1 MKLDYKNRKPL
12 SSEAQDQKE
21 VEFAVQ
27 NTKLQFEA
35 DKVATQRAIAEYRE
49 KLDNL
54 KSDYPI
60 NIQAIIT
67 AQEDLKNLEAGLE
80 AIKNLQKELGL
91 E

>member
-35 DKVATQRAIAEYRE
+35 DKLATQRAIAEYKE

-67 AQEDLKNLEAGLE
+67 TQEDLKNLKAGLE

>member
-12 SSEAQDQKE
+12 SSEVQDQKE

-35 DKVATQRAIAEYRE
+35 DKLATQRAIAELKK
-49 KLDNL
+49 KLDNW

-80 AIKNLQKELGL
+80 AIKDLQKELGL

>member
-12 SSEAQDQKE
+12 SSEVQDQKE

-35 DKVATQRAIAEYRE
+35 DKLATQRAIAELNK
-49 KLDNL
+49 KLDNW

-80 AIKNLQKELGL
+80 AIKDLQKELGL

>member
-12 SSEAQDQKE
+12 SSEVQDQKE

-35 DKVATQRAIAEYRE
+35 DKLATQRAIAEYKE

-67 AQEDLKNLEAGLE
+67 TQEDLKNLEAGLK
-80 AIKNLQKELGL
+80 AIKDLQKELGL

>member
-35 DKVATQRAIAEYRE
+35 DKLATQRAIAEYKE
-49 KLDNL
+49 KLNNL

-67 AQEDLKNLEAGLE
+67 TQEALKNLEAGLE

>member
-12 SSEAQDQKE
+12 SSEARDQKE

-27 NTKLQFEA
+27 TTKLQFEA
-35 DKVATQRAIAEYRE
+35 DKLATQRAIAELKK
-49 KLDNL
+49 KLDNW

-60 NIQAIIT
+60 NIHAIIT

-80 AIKNLQKELGL
+80 AIEVLQKELGL
-91 E
+91 K

>member
-1 MKLDYKNRKPL
+1 MKLDHKNRKPL

-35 DKVATQRAIAEYRE
+35 DKLATQRAIAEYKE

-67 AQEDLKNLEAGLE
+67 TQEDLKNLEAGLE

>member
-35 DKVATQRAIAEYRE
+35 DKLATQRAIAEYKE
-49 KLDNL
+49 KLDSL

-60 NIQAIIT
+60 NI
-67 AQEDLKNLEAGLE
+67 
-80 AIKNLQKELGL
+80 
-91 E
+91 

>member
-21 VEFAVQ
+21 IEFAVQ

-35 DKVATQRAIAEYRE
+35 DKLATQRAIAEYKE

-67 AQEDLKNLEAGLE
+67 TQEDLKNLEAGLK
-80 AIKNLQKELGL
+80 AIKDLQKELGL

>member
-21 VEFAVQ
+21 VEFAIQ

-35 DKVATQRAIAEYRE
+35 DKLATQRAISEYKE

-67 AQEDLKNLEAGLE
+67 MQEDLKNYEAGLK
-80 AIKNLQKELGL
+80 AIKDLQKELGL

>member
-1 MKLDYKNRKPL
+1 MKLDYKNRKLL
-12 SSEAQDQKE
+12 SSEVQDQKE
-21 VEFAVQ
+21 IEFAVQ

-35 DKVATQRAIAEYRE
+35 DKLATQRAIAEYKE

-67 AQEDLKNLEAGLE
+67 TQEDLKNLEAGLE

>member
-1 MKLDYKNRKPL
+1 MSLIILRRSKWLW
-12 SSEAQDQKE
+12 QDQKE
-21 VEFAVQ
+21 IEFAVQ

-35 DKVATQRAIAEYRE
+35 DKLATQRAIAECKE
-49 KLDNL
+49 KLDSL

-80 AIKNLQKELGL
+80 AIEVLQKELDL
-91 E
+91 K

>member
-35 DKVATQRAIAEYRE
+35 DKLATQRAIAEYKE

-60 NIQAIIT
+60 NIQTIIT
-67 AQEDLKNLEAGLE
+67 TQEDLKNLEAGLE